1 MHDLYHIFKIVSG
14 SLIRH
19 CKHAGKNRKI
29 IIVFLYKNGIF
40 WKYFKEKSD
49 QIKYTQKRTIY
60 LNFLGVAYTPEPLC
74 HAQL

>member
-1 MHDLYHIFKIVSG
+1 MHDLYHVFIIFSG
-14 SLIRH
+14 RLIRH
-19 CKHAGKNRKI
+19 CKHASKNRKI
-29 IIVFLYKNGIF
+29 IIVFYIKMVFF

-60 LNFLGVAYTPEPLC
+60 LNFLGVAYTPKPLC

>member
-1 MHDLYHIFKIVSG
+1 MHDLYNVFKIFSG
-14 SLIRH
+14 SLTRY
-19 CKHAGKNRKI
+19 CKHAGKI
-29 IIVFLYKNGIF
+29 IIVLYKNGNF

-60 LNFLGVAYTPEPLC
+60 LNFLGGAYTPEPLC